1 MHMSRNIDS
10 GEKSEESGANVES
23 FSCENCGQTFNSRQ
37 DLKQH
42 SSSAH

>member
-1 MHMSRNIDS
+1 MSRDIYS
-10 GEKSEESGANVES
+10 GEKSDETGAKVNSS

-42 SSSAH
+42 SSTAH